1 MSTPTVD
8 QLLEELTVDIDSES
22 FIEEITRT
30 ELPPTVEFFAR
41 QYDETIGT
49 RDAFGWKWF
58 YRILDYFTLETVPE
72 DRIEEIHTVK
82 TLFTM
87 FIVILDD
94 LAEDDNDRATFE
106 QARTIPFSV
115 EPTESPMGLNQPA
128 LSLAGDIWS
137 AVSDRL
143 AGLSRYSEFITVLAY
158 DLRQSIT
165 AMDYSLLVN
174 ESPAVG
180 TRTGTRHYG
189 PHNMCFFPY
198 IDMDLM
204 ASPSVMWA
212 DVAPVREIYW
222 TAQQMGWIGN
232 GVTTWEREVH
242 EGDVSSGVVVA
253 ALRDGVVTPEQLQT
267 DPEAT
272 IAAIEASEVEA
283 TLIERWHT
291 LHAELRDVEETATSV
306 DLDRVADRMERV
318 LAFQLA
324 AEGYK

>member
-1 MSTPTVD
+1 MTTPTIN
-8 QLLEELTVDIDSES
+8 QLLGELSVDIDSES
-22 FIEEITRT
+22 FIEEITQT
-30 ELPPTVEFFAR
+30 ELPPAVATFAGR
-41 QYDETIGT
+41 YDEEIGT

-72 DRIEEIHTVK
+72 NRIEEIHTIK
-82 TLFTM
+82 TLLTM

-94 LAEDDNDRATFE
+94 LAEEDTDRATFE

-115 EPTESPMGLNQPA
+115 EPTESPTGLNQQA
-128 LSLAGDIWS
+128 LSLAEDIWS

-143 AGLSRYSEFITVLAY
+143 AELPRYSEFITLLAY

-174 ESPAVG
+174 ESPAVA

-198 IDMDLM
+198 IDIDLM
-204 ASPSVMWA
+204 ASPSVVWA
-212 DVAPVREIYW
+212 DVAPLRELYW

-253 ALRDGVVTPEQLQT
+253 ALRDGLITPEQLRT
-267 DPEAT
+267 NPEAT
-272 IAAIEASEVEA
+272 IAAIEASEIEA

-291 LHAELRDVEETATSV
+291 LHSDLRDVEETATSV
-306 DLDRVADRMERV
+306 DLDRVADRMV
-318 LAFQLA
+318 TVMAFHLAS
-324 AEGYK
+324 EGYK